1 MSAKCMRKSM
11 VNAAKEKLNLHK
23 SLGQRSTLSIV
34 QVASLL
40 DIVTG
45 KSLPSTGA
53 AVYSEEAFS
62 LN

>member
-1 MSAKCMRKSM
+1 MSLKCMRKTM

-34 QVASLL
+34 QVAALL

-45 KSLPSTGA
+45 KSIPSNSAT
-53 AVYSEEAFS
+53 VYNEEAFS

>member
-34 QVASLL
+34 QVAALL

-45 KSLPSTGA
+45 KTLPSTGA
-53 AVYSEEAFS
+53 AVYNEETFS

>member
-1 MSAKCMRKSM
+1 MSAKCMRKSI

-34 QVASLL
+34 QVAALL

-45 KSLPSTGA
+45 KTLPSIGA
-53 AVYSEEAFS
+53 AVYTEEAFS

>member
-1 MSAKCMRKSM
+1 MSFKCMRKTM

-23 SLGQRSTLSIV
+23 SLGQRSNLSIV
-34 QVASLL
+34 QVAALL

-45 KSLPSTGA
+45 KSVPSNNTTI
-53 AVYSEEAFS
+53 YNDEAFS